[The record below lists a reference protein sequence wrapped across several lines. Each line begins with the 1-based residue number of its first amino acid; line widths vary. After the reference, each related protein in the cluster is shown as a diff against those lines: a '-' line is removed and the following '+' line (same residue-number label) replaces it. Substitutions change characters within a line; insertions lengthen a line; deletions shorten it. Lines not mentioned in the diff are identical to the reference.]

1 MPSSDVCY
9 RLWVKGTLQSQ
20 QISLSINFNL
30 KQGEMQYG
38 WASTDEETLHTDVK
52 LCSCARFYCYFSSSA
67 ALTRQQFFIPLCPL
81 LAAEIFAG
89 HVSGGISTGLHRAH
103 SCKDTR
109 DDSCE
114 FFCSCTIVPP
124 NLSRQKPAEHHFT
137 IRWTELVHILSSY
150 QSCAHTTATSC
161 CAGALLSVLKWT
173 KHLSSCSYSYPVI

>member
-1 MPSSDVCY
+1 MVELQPMKKRCTLVSSCVHVQDFTVTSAVLL
-9 RLWVKGTLQSQ
+9 RWRDS
-20 QISLSINFNL
+20 N
-30 KQGEMQYG
+30 
-38 WASTDEETLHTDVK
+38 
-52 LCSCARFYCYFSSSA
+52 FSSHCV
-67 ALTRQQFFIPLCPL
+67 LCWPQKYL
-81 LAAEIFAG
+81 RG
-89 HVSGGISTGLHRAH
+89 HVSGSISTGLHRAH

-109 DDSCE
+109 DYSCE

-173 KHLSSCSYSYPVI
+173 KHLSNCSYSYPVI